1 MVFTYVKENR
11 GYRNWEYRNNF
22 FLLDMIIDYR
32 LLVQIVPSITLN
44 MSSYSVCI
52 LDASDQLRL
61 RAFTVR

>member
-1 MVFTYVKENR
+1 
-11 GYRNWEYRNNF
+11 
-22 FLLDMIIDYR
+22 MIIDYR
-32 LLVQIVPSITLN
+32 LLVQIVPGITLN

>member
-22 FLLDMIIDYR
+22 FLLDMITDYR
-32 LLVQIVPSITLN
+32 LLVQIVPGITLN
-44 MSSYSVCI
+44 MSSYSECI